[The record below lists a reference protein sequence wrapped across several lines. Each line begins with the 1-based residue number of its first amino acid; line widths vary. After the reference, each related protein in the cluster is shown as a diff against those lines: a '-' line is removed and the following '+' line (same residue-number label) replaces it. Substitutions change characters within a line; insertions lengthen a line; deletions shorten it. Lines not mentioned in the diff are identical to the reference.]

1 MKRFRVLSLAM
12 AALLGV
18 CHANAQTDNT
28 FCFIDAN
35 GNEVKDG
42 STVTFYAVE
51 EEKVPG
57 VPFFG
62 VTVEAKFNLSVKNAS
77 GEGAAVASHI
87 ITVRKSNGD
96 IQYCFPNQCQS
107 GELPEDYKSDCADI
121 VAGGVVP
128 LNSEWYPAEKQYG
141 EALCTI
147 QLLKVRQTGAS
158 KFDYEVLGYG
168 PTVNIHCIYA
178 DPTGV
183 KDLSADE
190 NATEIER
197 YDISGKKLSAPK
209 KGINL
214 VKLSNGKV
222 FKTIVK

>member
-1 MKRFRVLSLAM
+1 MKRFRLLSFVM

-28 FCFIDAN
+28 FCFIDAD

-42 STVTFYAVE
+42 STVTFYAGIKD
-51 EEKVPG
+51 KVPG
-57 VPFFG
+57 RPFLGTELRADF
-62 VTVEAKFNLSVKNAS
+62 ELKVKNTTGNQATV
-77 GEGAAVASHI
+77 AAHI
-87 ITVRKSNGD
+87 ITEQISNGY
-96 IQYCFPNQCQS
+96 IQFCFPNQCQS
-107 GELPEDYKSDCADI
+107 GELPKDYKSDCATMIAGDI
-121 VAGGVVP
+121 KP
-128 LNSEWYPAEKQYG
+128 LGSEWFPEENQYG
-141 EALCTI
+141 DVLCKI
-147 QLLKVRQTGAS
+147 QLLVVDGK
-158 KFDYEVLGYG
+158 DYDFNYTIKGYG

>member
-1 MKRFRVLSLAM
+1 M

-62 VTVEAKFNLSVKNAS
+62 ITVEAKFNLSVKNTTGNVAKVASILTTVNKSS
-77 GEGAAVASHI
+77 GEPH
-87 ITVRKSNGD
+87 
-96 IQYCFPNQCQS
+96 YCFPKDCETQEIPDEYNSACDEMQA
-107 GELPEDYKSDCADI
+107 GESRA
-121 VAGGVVP
+121 
-128 LNSEWYPAEKQYG
+128 LNSGWKPAEKQYG
-141 EALCTI
+141 NADFKL
-147 QLLKVRQTGAS
+147 QLLLVEGAD
-158 KFDYEVLGYG
+158 KNYTIKGYG

-178 DPTGV
+178 DPAGV